1 MAEGVDRRQ
10 RQIILGKMD
19 KLEDEKV
26 ALQEYVMQ
34 EKAALELDIPD
45 RNELLLCFQKAQE
58 MFREQSLEEMQQ
70 LIDLYLEKI
79 IVHED
84 EVEVILNLVPIFYRH
99 SFTRQ
104 VHVIKRKEL
113 REKKRNH

>member
-1 MAEGVDRRQ
+1 MVVWGAVRFVRFGS
-10 RQIILGKMD
+10 I
-19 KLEDEKV
+19 
-26 ALQEYVMQ
+26 AL
-34 EKAALELDIPD
+34 
-45 RNELLLCFQKAQE
+45 
-58 MFREQSLEEMQQ
+58 
-70 LIDLYLEKI
+70 
-79 IVHED
+79 VHED